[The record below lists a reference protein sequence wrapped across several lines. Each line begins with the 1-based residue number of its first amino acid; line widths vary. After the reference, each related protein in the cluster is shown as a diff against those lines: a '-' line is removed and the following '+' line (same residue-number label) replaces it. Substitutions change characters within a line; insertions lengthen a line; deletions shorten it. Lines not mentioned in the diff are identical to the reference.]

1 MQRLIAQEPLFQR
14 RQEHPQ
20 AFRRYTVTLRNGKTK
35 TFWAFSKVG
44 RFKKYG
50 KKRLFIIH
58 EQEDLSDAPQYL
70 FTNAL
75 HWEATRAIQTWSSRW
90 TSEIFHEF
98 GKQCTGFEDA
108 QVRNEEAVT
117 RHFRLNCVAQSI
129 LQRVHTE
136 GATSEKFAF
145 ADGAVTCGQ
154 RLKAIGREVFH
165 TVLTFAKQL
174 FEEGI
179 SCDQALEMLMPA

>member
-1 MQRLIAQEPLFQR
+1 M
-14 RQEHPQ
+14 
-20 AFRRYTVTLRNGKTK
+20 
-35 TFWAFSKVG
+35 
-44 RFKKYG
+44 
-50 KKRLFIIH
+50 
-58 EQEDLSDAPQYL
+58 
-70 FTNAL
+70 
-75 HWEATRAIQTWSSRW
+75 
-90 TSEIFHEF
+90 
-98 GKQCTGFEDA
+98 
-108 QVRNEEAVT
+108 RNEEAVT

-136 GATSEKFAF
+136 GSTSEKFAF